1 VPEVEVEGVPIAYER
16 VGEGA
21 PLVLLHGAL
30 SDSRSWRPQLDGLA
44 DEFTLIAWDAPGA
57 GRSSDPPEQFG
68 MADWADLLAGFLRA
82 QKVETATILGLSFG
96 GSLALEFYRRH
107 PESVAALVL
116 ADTYAGWKGSLSAS
130 GCAERLRLAL
140 RDAEI
145 PPAELAARWLPELL
159 SDGGPPELAEF
170 VAEIMADAHPVGMRL
185 MARAMAET
193 DLRDVLPRIQVRT
206 LLLWGEMDR
215 RSPLNIA
222 HDMEQTI
229 PGAKLVLIPGAGH
242 EGNLEQPERFNAAVR
257 RFCGSL

>member
-1 VPEVEVEGVPIAYER
+1 
-16 VGEGA
+16 
-21 PLVLLHGAL
+21 
-30 SDSRSWRPQLDGLA
+30 
-44 DEFTLIAWDAPGA
+44 
-57 GRSSDPPEQFG
+57 
-68 MADWADLLAGFLRA
+68 
-82 QKVETATILGLSFG
+82 
-96 GSLALEFYRRH
+96 
-107 PESVAALVL
+107 
-116 ADTYAGWKGSLSAS
+116 
-130 GCAERLRLAL
+130 
-140 RDAEI
+140 
-145 PPAELAARWLPELL
+145 
-159 SDGGPPELAEF
+159 
-170 VAEIMADAHPVGMRL
+170 MADAHPVGMRL